1 MSLMLGSL
9 MPHNETENQN
19 YTFHASA
26 FGFFFCQRTALVVFN
41 SIRKLMQQHTNDA
54 AISYTNLNLQ
64 LLTYNKTGFGYKT
77 ITLFALMSISSVKA
91 NAQSNQYHCI
101 CIYPDLK

>member
-26 FGFFFCQRTALVVFN
+26 FGFFFLLED
-41 SIRKLMQQHTNDA
+41 SIGSVQQYTEINVAGQQHTNDA

-91 NAQSNQYHCI
+91 NA
-101 CIYPDLK
+101 